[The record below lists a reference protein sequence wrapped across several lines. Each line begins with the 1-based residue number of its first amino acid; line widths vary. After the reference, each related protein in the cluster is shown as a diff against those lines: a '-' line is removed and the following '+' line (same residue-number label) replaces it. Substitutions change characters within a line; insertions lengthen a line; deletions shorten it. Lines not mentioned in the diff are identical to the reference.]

1 MLFEFQLPSTSVY
14 LIGSFIVRL
23 VSVNLEHKLMELII
37 LYFTPEGVTFM
48 ISPT

>member
-23 VSVNLEHKLMELII
+23 VSVNLEHKLMEFTIM
-37 LYFTPEGVTFM
+37 YFTPEGINFM
-48 ISPT
+48 VSPT